1 MIIYEKMNQRSE
13 KWLNIRIGKLTAS
26 QASKIYARGKGLE
39 TLCQELANEKRT
51 GKKIKKT
58 TTPAMERGIILEEPA
73 RKMFEARKGI
83 KVKEVGFVEEDE
95 FCGCSPD
102 GLIGDDSGIEIK
114 CPQANTYKK
123 YLNDKKIDPRYYA
136 QIQMN
141 MLLTGRSSW
150 WYVVYNPDF
159 TPKMIMR
166 EVKADKKY
174 QQELRV
180 GIEKGKA
187 RIKELLEQTQDNI
200 SQNIRTDSFFDK
212 IVMSPQTRKNIDAAN
227 SLLESYNNTIDCKQ
241 NNEEKSKNFI
251 IVKMFF
257 IYILVSII
265 LTIIEDIENSVS
277 NTKYPHQKYEQKDIM
292 EERRNINKTTINET
306 DIEYIKKEK
315 QKQYIAEYKRNR
327 LDAENNK
334 RYSIYGDNKN
344 EEKNQRDKKFP
355 VNISKQNRKK
365 MYENMQNVEI
375 ITYNPYNNTY
385 TITKP

>member
-13 KWLNIRIGKLTAS
+13 SWLNIRIGKLTAS
-26 QASKIYARGKGLE
+26 QASRIYARGRGLE
-39 TLCQELANEKRT
+39 SLCQELANEKRT

-58 TTPAMERGIILEEPA
+58 ITPAMERGIILEEPA

-136 QIQMN
+136 QMQMN

-159 TPKMIMR
+159 TPKMIVR

-180 GIEKGKA
+180 GIEEGKA
-187 RIKELLEQTQDNI
+187 RIKELLEQKQDNI
-200 SQNIRTDSFFDK
+200 LQNIRKDSLFDK
-212 IVMSPQTRKNIDAAN
+212 IVMNPQMRKNIDATN
-227 SLLESYNNTIDCKQ
+227 PMFESYNNTIDCKQ
-241 NNEEKSKNFI
+241 NNEEKSKSSTI
-251 IVKMFF
+251 I
-257 IYILVSII
+257 IYILVLII
-265 LTIIEDIENSVS
+265 LTIISC
-277 NTKYPHQKYEQKDIM
+277 
-292 EERRNINKTTINET
+292 
-306 DIEYIKKEK
+306 
-315 QKQYIAEYKRNR
+315 
-327 LDAENNK
+327 
-334 RYSIYGDNKN
+334 
-344 EEKNQRDKKFP
+344 
-355 VNISKQNRKK
+355 
-365 MYENMQNVEI
+365 
-375 ITYNPYNNTY
+375 
-385 TITKP
+385 